1 MRHPLMLIVVLL
13 LCATFN
19 AFGQGKDNSL
29 KGTPFKER
37 IVTGGGLGLGFGSV
51 QDYVSVSPVIGYS
64 LTKKF
69 IAGTG
74 VTYRYTNYKITT
86 PSIKLNDYAISPFL
100 RYNIYRGFFLQTEY
114 EYLNYEFPVN
124 TAETVRMDFT
134 SFLAGGG
141 LVQPIG
147 RNLAFYVMA
156 LYNFSYQQ
164 PVPGRISPYNSPFV
178 LRAGINIGGFLGF

>member
-1 MRHPLMLIVVLL
+1 MIRPFVLFAFVSL
-13 LCATFN
+13 AATSVSF
-19 AFGQGKDNSL
+19 AQGKDNSL
-29 KGTPFKER
+29 KGIPFKER

-51 QDYVSVSPVIGYS
+51 QDYISVSPVIGYS

-74 VTYRYTNYKITT
+74 FTYRYTNYKYYN
-86 PSIKLNDYAISPFL
+86 PSIKLTDYAVSPFL
-100 RYNIYRGFFLQTEY
+100 RYNVYRGFFLQTEY

-124 TAETVRMDFT
+124 AAETTRMDFR

-164 PVPGRISPYNSPFV
+164 PVPGRISPYASPLV
-178 LRAGINIGGFLGF
+178 LRAGINVGGFLGL